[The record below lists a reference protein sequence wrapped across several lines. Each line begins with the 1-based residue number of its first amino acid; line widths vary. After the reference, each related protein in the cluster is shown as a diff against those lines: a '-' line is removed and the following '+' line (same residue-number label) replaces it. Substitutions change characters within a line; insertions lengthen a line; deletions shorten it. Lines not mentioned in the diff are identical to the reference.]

1 MIAENVKL
9 AFSSMVQ
16 NKMRTLLSLMGIVIG
31 VASVVAILNLGQ
43 SVTDSM
49 LESMAAGGLD
59 MLTITPR
66 GAARETEIFTDE
78 FSDTLM
84 RNVSG
89 ILICCYQERS
99 GGSFRRERA
108 RHHIRI
114 L

>member
-43 SVTDSM
+43 SVTDTM

-59 MLTITPR
+59 MLTIT
-66 GAARETEIFTDE
+66 AAIFTGI
-78 FSDTLM
+78 TLKIVCSSFE
-84 RNVSG
+84 RNRLLWHLTFKG
-89 ILICCYQERS
+89 
-99 GGSFRRERA
+99 
-108 RHHIRI
+108 
-114 L
+114 